1 MTDTK
6 PLALVTG
13 ASSGIGYE
21 LAKQFA
27 QHGYDVVV
35 NAEDAGLEKAAMLVR
50 AEGADVVPVQADLRT
65 PDGIQ
70 QLWTRVQA
78 LGRPLDAAAL
88 NAGVGEGGAFVDT
101 DWADDLEIMQLNV
114 VSTTAL
120 MKLVLTQM
128 TQRNEGRLLVTSSIA
143 STQPGSYQA
152 VYNASKSF
160 VQSLTEAVQDELKDS
175 AVTITSLMPG
185 PTDTNFFARAHM
197 LATGMGK
204 GPKDSPEDVARQ
216 GFEALVAGE
225 KKVVAGSLMTKAM
238 AATNAVLPDRVKSAA
253 HAKMAEPRSKNSVS
267 VGPGIS
273 EVIVTPESFSSSCT
287 ASVSDWTKDFEAL

>member
-1 MTDTK
+1 MTQTGTAR

-21 LAKQFA
+21 LANQFA
-27 QHGYDVVV
+27 QHGYDLVV
-35 NAEDAGLEKAAMLVR
+35 NAEDAELEEAAVRLR
-50 AEGADVVPVQADLRT
+50 AEGAEVIPVQVDLRT

-88 NAGVGEGGAFVDT
+88 NAGVGEGGTFIAT
-101 DWADDLEIMQLNV
+101 DWAKDLEIMQLNV
-114 VSTTAL
+114 VSTAAL
-120 MKLVLTQM
+120 LKLVLIEM
-128 TQRNEGRLLVTSSIA
+128 TRRNQGRLLVTSSLA

-160 VQSLTEAVQDELKDS
+160 VQSLTEAVQDELKDTD
-175 AVTITSLMPG
+175 VTITSLMPG

-204 GPKDSPEDVARQ
+204 GPKDSPADVARQ
-216 GFEALVAGE
+216 GFEALMAGE
-225 KKVVAGSLMTKAM
+225 KKVVAASLIVKPQEAV
-238 AATNAVLPDRVKSAA
+238 NKVLPDSVKAIGHRVL
-253 HAKMAEPRSKNSVS
+253 AKPR
-267 VGPGIS
+267 
-273 EVIVTPESFSSSCT
+273 
-287 ASVSDWTKDFEAL
+287 D